1 MARGPARQ
9 SSRERFEK
17 RRWELADIAARVF
30 AERGYHDTSVAE
42 LVKATGLQR
51 GGLYYYISSKQELL
65 VLIHHRFME
74 PLLKES
80 YMVLDAGKP
89 PEQTIRMLAHVLLG
103 SVDYYRA
110 HVTVFLREWR
120 NIRPAP
126 EWDEIITVRKEYENL
141 ILRELQKGKEAGV
154 FSISDE
160 KMTLMS
166 FLGMI
171 NYTYQWFDPEGR
183 VSVEDLAD
191 QMSSIFLYGI
201 TRRDQSEQDS

>member
-30 AERGYHDTSVAE
+30 AERGYHDASVSD

-65 VLIHHRFME
+65 VLIHQRFME

-80 YMVLDAGKP
+80 YMVLDAGKS
-89 PEQTIRMLAHVLLG
+89 PEETIRMLAQILLG
-103 SVDYYRA
+103 SVERYQDQ
-110 HVTVFLREWR
+110 VTVFLREWR
-120 NIRPAP
+120 NIQHAP
-126 EWDEIITVRKEYENL
+126 EWDEIINVRREYEEL
-141 ILRELQKGKEAGV
+141 ILRVLRAGSEAEV

-171 NYTYQWFDPEGR
+171 NYTYQWFNPDGP
-183 VSVEDLAD
+183 VSVEELAN
-191 QMSSIFLYGI
+191 QISSIFLYGI
-201 TRRDQSEQDS
+201 TDRNRRE

>member
-9 SSRERFEK
+9 RSRERFEE

-30 AERGYHDTSVAE
+30 AERGYHDASISE

-65 VLIHHRFME
+65 VLIHQRFME
-74 PLLKES
+74 PLLKQS

-89 PEQTIRMLAHVLLG
+89 PEETMRMLAHVLLG
-103 SVDYYRA
+103 SVDRYRN

-126 EWDEIITVRKEYENL
+126 EWDEIINVRKEYENL
-141 ILRELQKGKEAGV
+141 ILRELQKGNEAGV
-154 FSISDE
+154 FFISDE

-166 FLGMI
+166 LLGMI
-171 NYTYQWFDPEGR
+171 NYTYQWFDPDGR

-201 TRRDQSEQDS
+201 TRRDRFEQP